1 MKFRTALIVMIL
13 LISSPLQNE
22 LLAGGS
28 TAGFNPLKNAYF
40 GDLHIHTRYSF
51 DAFIFQTRASPDD
64 AYRYAKG
71 EPLMHPAGYS
81 IKLQGPPLDF
91 MAVTDHAEYMGIVQ
105 AIADP
110 NHVLSKLPIAE
121 RIRDSSR
128 WAIWSAF
135 REIGSDIY
143 YGVPDK
149 DIYKLGIM
157 RSTWQRVI
165 ESANRHYQPGKFT
178 TLIGYEFTS
187 SPGYTLHRNVIF
199 KSDKTPDLPFSS
211 LMSQDPEDLWDWLDE
226 QRENGIVALAI
237 PHNSNLSNG
246 NAFNYEQ
253 STWSGDPFDR
263 DYADQRMRNE
273 PLVEV
278 TQVKGTSETHPLLS
292 PNDEWANFEIHQK
305 KGSPKVSGSY
315 VREAYLTGLTLQET
329 KGFNP
334 YRFGLIGSSD
344 THNAGAGYSESN
356 YYSKIGVVDGT
367 PERRGSVP
375 RSNKKS
381 WDTYRADPATAKWGA
396 SGLAGVWAEE
406 NTRESIFNALRRKET
421 FATSGPRIRVRFFA
435 GFDYEPSIID
445 DHDLVAKAY
454 QRGVPMG
461 GNLKA
466 RGKHAPHFLVWAI
479 RDPNSNRLQR
489 LQMIKGW
496 VQDGKAHERVFDVA
510 CSDGLA
516 PDPNTHRCP
525 DNGAKVDL
533 TDCSSSADK
542 GDAEL
547 RTIWNDPTFTPGQ
560 RAIYYVRVLE
570 NPTCRWS
577 TWDAIRAK
585 VPPNPN
591 LKKTIQER
599 AWTSPIWYLPER

>member
-1 MKFRTALIVMIL
+1 
-13 LISSPLQNE
+13 
-22 LLAGGS
+22 
-28 TAGFNPLKNAYF
+28 
-40 GDLHIHTRYSF
+40 
-51 DAFIFQTRASPDD
+51 
-64 AYRYAKG
+64 
-71 EPLMHPAGYS
+71 
-81 IKLQGPPLDF
+81 
-91 MAVTDHAEYMGIVQ
+91 
-105 AIADP
+105 
-110 NHVLSKLPIAE
+110 
-121 RIRDSSR
+121 
-128 WAIWSAF
+128 
-135 REIGSDIY
+135 
-143 YGVPDK
+143 
-149 DIYKLGIM
+149 
-157 RSTWQRVI
+157 
-165 ESANRHYQPGKFT
+165 
-178 TLIGYEFTS
+178 
-187 SPGYTLHRNVIF
+187 
-199 KSDKTPDLPFSS
+199 
-211 LMSQDPEDLWDWLDE
+211 
-226 QRENGIVALAI
+226 
-237 PHNSNLSNG
+237 
-246 NAFNYEQ
+246 
-253 STWSGDPFDR
+253 
-263 DYADQRMRNE
+263 
-273 PLVEV
+273 
-278 TQVKGTSETHPLLS
+278 
-292 PNDEWANFEIHQK
+292 
-305 KGSPKVSGSY
+305 
-315 VREAYLTGLTLQET
+315 
-329 KGFNP
+329 
-334 YRFGLIGSSD
+334 
-344 THNAGAGYSESN
+344 
-356 YYSKIGVVDGT
+356 
-367 PERRGSVP
+367 
-375 RSNKKS
+375 
-381 WDTYRADPATAKWGA
+381 
-396 SGLAGVWAEE
+396 
-406 NTRESIFNALRRKET
+406 
-421 FATSGPRIRVRFFA
+421 VRFFA

>member
-1 MKFRTALIVMIL
+1 MNFRIALIVMIL
-13 LISSPLQNE
+13 LISSPLRNVSY
-22 LLAGGS
+22 AGEP

-40 GDLHIHTRYSF
+40 GDLHVHTRYSF
-51 DAFIFQTRASPDD
+51 DAFIFKTRSSPDD

-71 EPLMHPAGYS
+71 ESLTHPAGYS

-91 MAVTDHAEYMGIVQ
+91 MAVTDHAEYMGIVE
-105 AIADP
+105 AMADP
-110 NHVLSKLPIAE
+110 NNVFSKLPIAKRLRGSGQRGRNSVFR
-121 RIRDSSR
+121 RIGRDLYFGAPTKS
-128 WAIWSAF
+128 
-135 REIGSDIY
+135 
-143 YGVPDK
+143 
-149 DIYKLGIM
+149 IYKLDII

-187 SPGYTLHRNVIF
+187 SPGYTFHRNVIF
-199 KSDKTPDLPFSS
+199 RSDKLPDLPFSS

-246 NAFNYEQ
+246 NAFNYNQ
-253 STWSGDPFDR
+253 STWSGDLFDKT
-263 DYADQRMRNE
+263 YADQRMRNE

-278 TQVKGTSETHPLLS
+278 TQVKGTSETHPALS
-292 PNDEWANFEIHQK
+292 PNDEWADFEIHQK
-305 KGSPKVSGSY
+305 KKAAQISGSY

-344 THNAGAGYSESN
+344 THNAGAGYNESN
-356 YYSKIGVVDGT
+356 FFSKIGVLDGT
-367 PERRGSVP
+367 PKRRGSVP
-375 RSNKKS
+375 RFNTNG
-381 WDTYRADPATAKWGA
+381 WDANVATPAFARWSA
-396 SGLAGVWAEE
+396 SGLAGVWATE
-406 NTRESIFNALRRKET
+406 NTRESIFNALRSKET

-435 GFDYEPSIID
+435 GYDYKHSMID
-445 DHDLVAKAY
+445 DPDLVAKAY
-454 QRGVPMG
+454 ERGVPMG

-466 RGKHAPHFLVWAI
+466 RGKMAPDFLVWAV
-479 RDPNSNRLQR
+479 RDPNGGRLQR

-496 VQDGKAHERVFDVA
+496 FQDGKAHERVFDMA
-510 CSDGLA
+510 CSDGLS
-516 PDPNTHRCP
+516 PDPNTNRCP
-525 DNGAKVDL
+525 DNGAEVDL
-533 TDCSSSADK
+533 TDCSYSTDK
-542 GDAEL
+542 GDTEL

-599 AWTSPIWYLPER
+599 AWTSPIWYHPVR